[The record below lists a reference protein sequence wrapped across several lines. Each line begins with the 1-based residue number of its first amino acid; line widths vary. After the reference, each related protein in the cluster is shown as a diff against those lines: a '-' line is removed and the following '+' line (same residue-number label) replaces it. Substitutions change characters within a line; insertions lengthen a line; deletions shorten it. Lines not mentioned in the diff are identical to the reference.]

1 MARKPAVRAP
11 GRPTKAARAAT
22 ANGCGRRLVVV
33 AAFDVVNFTALVE
46 ANEERVLAAWRALR
60 AEIDPLIAAAGGRI
74 FKALGDGLL
83 VEFSSPV
90 DATRTALTVQETAAR
105 TAAGQDTAVRLEL
118 RCAIH
123 MGEVTVE
130 GSDLLGDGI
139 NIVSRLQA
147 HAPVGGVI
155 VSAVVMDL
163 ISGRLWQPVEELG
176 PLTLRNMSRPVHAY
190 AVGPKAPGAREG
202 AKEGARDGS
211 RDGAPAGGRAT
222 PVDSFQRRRPS
233 IAVLPFVDQ
242 GEDDGASWF
251 SDGLVEAIIAA
262 LACVPELIVISRASV
277 LRYRGQVHDPER
289 VRRELAVRYMLT
301 GSVQRDDT
309 AGSGRVRLSAELCD
323 CETGTAIWSDRFAG
337 ATADLFQLQDELS
350 ARVVATIAP
359 QVQESELRRVLKK
372 HPESLDAYESVLR
385 GLDLLYRVEDNPWE
399 KALPLFERA
408 MALDPSYATAYALA
422 ATCHGERFYEGTSPS
437 PTADHLEAERLSRLA
452 LSYDRFDPLAL
463 SLCGHIRSWLFH
475 DYDHAIALFDRAL
488 AANPSAAIAW
498 LRSSATFS
506 YIGETR
512 EARRRIEI
520 GLRLSPYDAHVFF
533 SYGLAGLTAYAS
545 GDYLEAASWGRKS
558 MTLNPRFVGNLRFL
572 AASLAAS
579 GQLEEAHEVGR
590 ALLRVNPAFSARTF
604 AAGHAFR
611 DVEQRRLFGDH
622 LVLAGLPE

>member
-1 MARKPAVRAP
+1 MARKPLRAP
-11 GRPTKAARAAT
+11 AAT
-22 ANGCGRRLVVV
+22 ANGGGRRLVVV
-33 AAFDVVNFTALVE
+33 AAFDVVNFTTLVE
-46 ANEERVLAAWRALR
+46 ADEERVLAAWRELR
-60 AEIDPLIAAAGGRI
+60 AAIDPLIAAGGGRI

-83 VEFSSPV
+83 VEFASPV
-90 DATRTALTVQETAAR
+90 EATRTALIVQETAAR
-105 TAAGQDTAVRLEL
+105 AAAGQDAALRLEL

-147 HAPVGGVI
+147 HSPAGGVL
-155 VSAVVMDL
+155 VSAAVMDL
-163 ISGRLWQPVEELG
+163 ISGRLSQPVEELG
-176 PLTLRNMSRPVHAY
+176 PLSLRNMSRPVHAY
-190 AVGPKAPGAREG
+190 AVGPKAPGARTV
-202 AKEGARDGS
+202 AI
-211 RDGAPAGGRAT
+211 
-222 PVDSFQRRRPS
+222 DSFERRRPS

-242 GEDDGASWF
+242 SEDDGASWF

-262 LACVPELIVISRASV
+262 LACLPELIVISRSSV
-277 LRYRGQVHDPER
+277 LRYRGQAHDPER
-289 VRRELAVRYMLT
+289 VRRELSVRYMLT
-301 GSVQRDDT
+301 GSVRRDGDK
-309 AGSGRVRLSAELCD
+309 VRLSAELCD

-337 ATADLFQLQDELS
+337 AAADLFELQDELS
-350 ARVVATIAP
+350 ARVVTTIAP

-385 GLDLLYRVEDNPWE
+385 GLDLLYRVEDDPWA
-399 KALPLFERA
+399 KALPLFERG
-408 MALDPSYATAYALA
+408 MTLDPSYAAAYALA
-422 ATCHGERFYEGTSPS
+422 ATCHGERFYEGTSPD

-475 DYDHAIALFDRAL
+475 DYDHAIELFDRAL

-512 EARRRIEI
+512 EARRRVEI

-533 SYGLAGLTAYAS
+533 SYGLAGLAAYAA
-545 GDYLEAASWGRKS
+545 GEWAEAANWARKS
-558 MTLNPRFVGNLRFL
+558 MALNPRFVGNLRFL

-579 GQLEEAHEVGR
+579 GQFKEAHEVAR
-590 ALLRVNPAFSARTF
+590 ALLRVNPSFSARQF
-604 AAGHAFR
+604 AAGHAFK
-611 DVEQRRLFGDH
+611 DAEKRRLFGDH